1 MNGSGCA
8 HGGYLRA
15 PRFPVRANTQN
26 GGGCWERFAQG
37 SPLGRKY
44 VVFDGV
50 HRGHQVLLNR
60 AKEIANGRAIIAL
73 TFDPHPTKIFAP
85 DKAPTLLVTLADRVE
100 LLKIHNADQVAV
112 IAFNEKFAS
121 MSPEAFV
128 KNVLVDQ
135 LHVST
140 VVVGKNFTY
149 GHKAAGNV
157 DSLILDGI
165 KNNFTVDVQELKDG
179 DGQAISSTLIRKL
192 VTEGNVEKAREL
204 LSRPHRLDGVVV
216 HGEKRGREI
225 GYPTANLGNIDDQTI
240 PADGVYAG
248 WLTVGINYWPAA
260 ISIGTNPTFEG
271 VRGRQVEAYALDQE
285 GLDLYDKNASIE
297 FGWRL
302 RDTLKFDSLD
312 ELLVQMKKDCDKARE
327 LTEA

>member
-1 MNGSGCA
+1 MSQPIADKSVVVIG
-8 HGGYLRA
+8 
-15 PRFPVRANTQN
+15 
-26 GGGCWERFAQG
+26 
-37 SPLGRKY
+37 
-44 VVFDGV
+44 VFDGV

-60 AKEIANGRAIIAL
+60 AKEIADGRTIIAL
-73 TFDPHPTKIFAP
+73 TFDPHPMKIFAP

-112 IAFNEKFAS
+112 MAFNEKFAE

-128 KNVLVDQ
+128 KNILVDQ
-135 LHVST
+135 LHAST
-140 VVVGKNFTY
+140 VIVGKNFSY
-149 GHKAAGNV
+149 GHKAAGNM
-157 DSLILDGI
+157 DSLTLDGI
-165 KNNFTVDVQELKDG
+165 KNNFTVDVQDLKAG
-179 DGQAISSTLIRKL
+179 DSQAISSTLIRKL
-192 VTEGNVEKAREL
+192 VTAGEVEKAREF

-240 PADGVYAG
+240 PTDGVYAG

-312 ELLVQMKKDCDKARE
+312 ALLVQMKKDCDKARE